1 MHDMDTVPAATST
14 ARHVSRL
21 TLGTV
26 QFGLPYGVANRHG
39 QPTPAEAA
47 AIVAAAVDGGVNC
60 FDTAASYG
68 TSEEVL
74 GRALHDL
81 GIADDVTVITKVRP
95 LAAAER
101 ADPGLA
107 ARAIEASVAE
117 SRRRLRLDRLPLVL
131 FHREEDAAHLDALL
145 RLRDRGWL
153 REAGVSCDNLPGPA
167 ARLAA
172 REDVAALQI
181 PASVLDGRHR
191 LAGSFA
197 AAADRGVA
205 VFVRSVYLQGLMLM
219 PESEVPGPLRPVVP
233 ARRKLAAL
241 AAAAG
246 IPLAELAVR
255 RMLGV
260 PGVTSLVMGVDSR
273 AHLQQNLDCFA
284 RGPLDAALAT
294 AIDAAVPDLPDEILS
309 PPRWP
314 QPNIHGRT

>member
-1 MHDMDTVPAATST
+1 MHDPRPAPAAAST
-14 ARHVSRL
+14 FRPLSRL
-21 TLGTV
+21 MLGTV
-26 QFGLPYGVANRHG
+26 QFGLPYGVANRRG

-47 AIVAAAVDGGVNC
+47 AIVAAAVEGGVNC

-74 GRALHDL
+74 GRAVHDL
-81 GIADDVTVITKVRP
+81 GIADDVTVVTKVRP
-95 LAAAER
+95 LKVAER

-107 ARAIEASVAE
+107 ARAIEDSVAE

-131 FHREEDAAHLDALL
+131 FHREEDAVHLDALL
-145 RLRDRGWL
+145 TLRDRGWI
-153 REAGVSCDNLPGPA
+153 RAAGVSCDNLPGPA

-172 REDVAALQI
+172 TAGVAALQI

-191 LAGSFA
+191 RAGSFA

-205 VFVRSVYLQGLMLM
+205 VFVRSVYLQGLLLM
-219 PESEVPGPLRPVVP
+219 PEAEIPGPLRPVVP
-233 ARRKLAAL
+233 VRRALAAV

-255 RMLGV
+255 RMLGAA
-260 PGVTSLVMGVDSR
+260 GVTSLVMGVDSP
-273 AHLQQNLDCFA
+273 AQLGENLACFA
-284 RGPLDAALAT
+284 RGPLDDALA
-294 AIDAAVPDLPDEILS
+294 AAVDAAVPDLPDAILS

-314 QPNIHGRT
+314 QPPA